1 VVIRWK
7 WLILL
12 VLAVIVAVGIYLFR
26 GNESSRVQRQFRRLA
41 ESVSK
46 TSGEGNLTMVMKTET
61 FQRLFAPECDLE
73 FKEQVLNGVFTPD
86 QLVAQLVRGRSQLST
101 ITASFPDVVT
111 TFPENDLAVV
121 AATAR
126 FQATHRNGQA
136 VDETRELECELRK
149 IGGEWRFQRVA
160 VVEVL
165 KR

>member
-7 WLILL
+7 WLILPL
-12 VLAVIVAVGIYLFR
+12 LAVIAAVGVFLFR
-26 GNESSRVQRQFRRLA
+26 GNENSRVRRQFRRLA

-46 TSGEGNLTMVMKTET
+46 APDEGNLVMVMKTET
-61 FQRLFAPECDLE
+61 LRRLFAPECDLE
-73 FKEQVLNGVFTPD
+73 FNEQVLNGVFTPD

-101 ITASFPDVVT
+101 ITASFPEVVA
-111 TFPENDLAVV
+111 TFPKPDLAVV

-149 IGGEWRFQRVA
+149 EAGEWRFQRVA